1 MFKDIRINGSYYYD
15 GALEKLEQL
24 SVGDAVTLERD
35 PHNEYDANA
44 VRVLSAD
51 GIMLGH
57 IAAGNG
63 GNIVIANLIDA
74 GQETHAFVSKKT
86 KTTTYLN
93 VLTPGDQTETEEYL
107 PEAEDMNA
115 NLITLVQIPII
126 EEQLKLLSGK
136 IDVKV
141 NEAVNLVCN
150 EDTVKAV
157 KAVRAELNKEFQE
170 LEAQRKAI
178 KTAIMEPY
186 EAFEDVYKE
195 YVSSKFK
202 TADNELKSKID
213 SVEGELK
220 SRKEAE
226 VKEYFEELAQTININ
241 FITFE
246 SMNLKVNL
254 SDSVKKL
261 KEKVHEFL
269 TKVSEDV
276 NMISTLDEELRADV
290 MAEFKRNGFNA
301 ANAAITVTERN
312 RLRREEAENIR
323 KAEEARKAEAER
335 IAQARAAAGVAVKAP
350 EVKKPAEVTQEKL
363 FSLKFKVTATK
374 QELVELKAFLE
385 TGGYTYESIK

>member
-1 MFKDIRINGSYYYD
+1 MFKDIRITGSYYYD
-15 GALEKLEQL
+15 GALEKLSHL

-35 PHNEYDANA
+35 PGNEYDANA

-86 KTTTYLN
+86 TTTTYLN
-93 VLTPGDQTETEEYL
+93 VLTPGDVSSTEDII
-107 PEAEDMNA
+107 PEAEEMNA
-115 NLITLVQIPII
+115 NLITLVQIPVI
-126 EEQLKLLSGK
+126 EEQLRLLSGK
-136 IDVKV
+136 IDSKVK
-141 NEAVNLVCN
+141 EAVNLVCN

-220 SRKEAE
+220 GRKEAE
-226 VKEYFEELAQTININ
+226 VREYFTELAQSLSIN
-241 FITFE
+241 FIAFE
-246 SMNLKVNL
+246 RMNLKVNL

-269 TKVSEDV
+269 TKVAEDV
-276 NMISTLDEELRADV
+276 KMIESLDEELRADV
-290 MAEFKRNGFNA
+290 MAEFKINGFNA
-301 ANAAITVTERN
+301 SNAAITVTERN
-312 RLRREEAENIR
+312 RRKREEAENIR
-323 KAEEARKAEAER
+323 RAEEQRKAEAER
-335 IAQARAAAGVAVKAP
+335 IAQARAAAGVSVKAP

-374 QELVELKAFLE
+374 AQLMELKAFLQ